1 VLNPED
7 DVDSWIRL
15 ANLCRKSGRM
25 PLADKALR
33 VLKDENRT
41 GADKVSPASKRG
53 HNR

>member
-1 VLNPED
+1 VLDPED

-41 GADKVSPASKRG
+41 GSGKVSAVSKWR
-53 HNR
+53 HIR